1 MKIVK
6 KILMILLELLTI
18 SACNYIN
25 NENPIE
31 KQKEQE
37 AALDEEKVKKKSQQI

>member
-6 KILMILLELLTI
+6 KILMILLVLLTI

-25 NENPIE
+25 NKNPIE
-31 KQKEQE
+31 KQKQQE
-37 AALDEEKVKKKSQQI
+37 AALDEEKVKEKSQQI